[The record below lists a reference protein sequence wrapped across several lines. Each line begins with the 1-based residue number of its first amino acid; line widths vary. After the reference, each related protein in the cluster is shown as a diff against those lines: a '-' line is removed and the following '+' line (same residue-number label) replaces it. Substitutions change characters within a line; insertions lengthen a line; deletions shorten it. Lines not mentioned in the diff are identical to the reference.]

1 MKVGLISTMP
11 RSGTWYIRYFFHFYH
26 HLLLLL
32 DQDNISVTE
41 TNLWKILQKHIQ
53 NYNNIINDLKLFVY
67 DRNNTIGLDVM
78 GILHAMC
85 PGFSRYQGKYRKFW
99 DELTFP
105 DMGYDQS
112 QGFVEYIRRGRFR
125 VPVDHLFSPTL
136 NENVRIAYFYRN
148 PLDQAVSSFNHI
160 QNHKTQGHRYYI
172 DHQGNMTL
180 MSNVS
185 EFIHHVGLEA
195 YIKQFLT
202 FKIMKDLYS
211 DNILLLKYE
220 NLVRN
225 PKSTFLSVLKHFGHD
240 VEDSNHL
247 KKVEMALLL
256 SSKKSLKKIEKIIG
270 HSLGEDQIDPN
281 QSHIRDGSVGK
292 WRTHL
297 GKDDLAKIQERL
309 ERFGLSLTDFDVC

>member
-1 MKVGLISTMP
+1 MDAQYNNFVSSLKVGLISTMP

-26 HLLLLL
+26 HLLLG
-32 DQDNISVTE
+32 QSNIHVDIKNDHSE
-41 TNLWKILQKHIQ
+41 TPV
-53 NYNNIINDLKLFVY
+53 FVR
-67 DRNNTIGLDVM
+67 DNTIGLDAM
-78 GILHAMC
+78 SILHVIC
-85 PGFSRYQGKYRKFW
+85 PGFSCYQGKYRKFW

-112 QGFVEYIRRGRFR
+112 QRFVGYIRRGKFR
-125 VPVDHLFSPTL
+125 VPVDRLFNPTL

-148 PLDQAVSSFNHI
+148 PLDQAVSTFNHI

-220 NLVRN
+220 NLIRN
-225 PKSTFLSVLKHFGHD
+225 PKPTFLSVLTHFGHD

-256 SSKKSLKKIEKIIG
+256 SSKKSLKKIENRIG
-270 HSLGEDQIDPN
+270 HSLAKDQINSN
-281 QSHIRDGSVGK
+281 QSHIRDGSVGQ

-297 GKDDLAKIQERL
+297 NKDDLTKIQECL
-309 ERFGLSLTDFDVC
+309 EHFGLSLTDFDVY